1 MRDLVAQVFHPH
13 LVDGVS
19 APANYSLQLAGH
31 DPEQPDATFHF
42 LYRGFNPVIRTS
54 DPRRLFEG
62 LRTFL
67 EGHLVDRGDGLVR
80 LDAMALVGR
89 GRAVLA
95 PADSRHLLGA
105 FERRLNVGGLR
116 VLDRMWATI
125 DPTDGHL
132 VVDEPILDIDEPAL
146 SAGLDH
152 LPPARRPDPPVEP
165 GRYPITGWAF
175 GLGEARS
182 GPILGAEAVVNGAR
196 LAVNTPSVG
205 SQGVLDAVSKV
216 MATAPV
222 VALWVDDPTEL
233 ATPLLEL
240 AG

>member
-1 MRDLVAQVFHPH
+1 MRDLLAQVFGPH
-13 LVDGVS
+13 LVAGVS

-31 DPEQPDATFHF
+31 DPDQPDATFHF
-42 LYRGFNPVIRTS
+42 LYRGFNPVIRTT
-54 DPRRLFEG
+54 DPRRLFDG

-95 PADSRHLLGA
+95 PADSRHLLAA

-125 DPTDGHL
+125 DPVDGQL
-132 VVDEPILDIDEPAL
+132 VVDEPVLEIDETAL

-152 LPPARRPDPPVEP
+152 LPAARRPDSAVEP

-175 GLGEARS
+175 GLGSARS
-182 GPILGAEAVVNGAR
+182 GPILGAEAIVSGAR

-205 SQGVLDAVSKV
+205 GQGVLDAVSKV
-216 MATAPV
+216 MAAAPA